1 MPPAI
6 LRLTVFS
13 TMLLSSANAALRLE
27 NSARLLQAESSPG
40 WQTLSIEVKP
50 NVVNNPD
57 CRYTMLA
64 VPVLSE
70 GGTKVLYD
78 VSARLDEGAAS
89 CIDNSVAS
97 YRQTNGY
104 AVVLMSPQTKEI
116 FQCLDSES
124 GRHMIPR
131 INFMLQEV
139 AGIDDGDAVIST
151 TTCNEE
157 HTITLSEKYYAVCV
171 TKPGVEM
178 TISGEDMLLTVKYAG
193 DVKVTSNGGET
204 TGCPR
209 VSVPFEVREALGRS
223 LLAPGH

>member
-27 NSARLLQAESSPG
+27 NSARLLQAESSSG
-40 WQTLSIEVKP
+40 WPTLSIAVKP
-50 NVVNNPD
+50 SVVGHPN
-57 CRYTMLA
+57 CRYTMSA

-78 VSARLDEGAAS
+78 VSTSFDHRTAS
-89 CIDNSVAS
+89 CIDKSVAS
-97 YRQTNGY
+97 YKQTNGY
-104 AVVLMSPQTKEI
+104 ALVNLLPLAQKNFV
-116 FQCLDSES
+116 CLDSES

-139 AGIDDGDAVIST
+139 AGIDDGDAVISAS
-151 TTCNEE
+151 TCKKQY
-157 HTITLSEKYYAVCV
+157 TITLSEEDYAVCI
-171 TKPGVEM
+171 TKPGAEM
-178 TISGEDMLLTVKYAG
+178 TISGEGMLLTVTYAG
-193 DVKVTSNGGET
+193 NSKVTSNGGET
-204 TGCPR
+204 TGCRR
-209 VSVPFEVREALGRS
+209 VSVPFEVKEALGKS